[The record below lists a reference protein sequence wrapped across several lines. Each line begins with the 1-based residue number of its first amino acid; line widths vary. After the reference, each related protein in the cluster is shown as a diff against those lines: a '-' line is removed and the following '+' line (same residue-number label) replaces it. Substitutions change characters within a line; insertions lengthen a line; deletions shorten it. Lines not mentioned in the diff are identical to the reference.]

1 MSKILVTGGA
11 GFIGTNLIKRLVKE
25 GHTVVCLD
33 NYSTGSKNN
42 HLKYVKYIDG
52 DVEQIQQ
59 IGVDDSEYCFHLAAQ
74 SRVQP
79 SFENPEES
87 LRTNVT
93 GTTKVMEWARKNN
106 VKVIYAGSASKHYNP
121 SSSPYATTKM
131 LGEMMCKLY
140 RQAYKVNVEIA
151 RFYNVYGP
159 LESLDE
165 KHGSV
170 MGIWRARIN
179 NKKPIDIV
187 GDGQQKRDFTHVDDI
202 VDGLIKIA
210 ESNESHKD
218 AWELGCG
225 VSYSINELAGFFE
238 KRFNTNTRYIP
249 EQKGN
254 VKITINTNTDALDRL
269 GWNPKKELQQY
280 IQKLN

>member
-25 GHTVVCLD
+25 GHTVVSLD
-33 NYSTGSKNN
+33 NYSTGSKTN
-42 HLKYVKYIDG
+42 HVDHVEYING
-52 DVEQIQQ
+52 GIEKIQAHN
-59 IGVDDSEYCFHLAAQ
+59 VDDSELCFHLAAQ

-79 SFENPEES
+79 SFNNPLKSVEV
-87 LRTNVT
+87 NVT

-106 VKVIYAGSASKHYNP
+106 VKVVYAGSASKHYNP
-121 SSSPYATTKM
+121 SDSPYATTKM
-131 LGEMMCKLY
+131 LGEMICKLY
-140 RQAYKVNVEIA
+140 KQSYKVNVEIA

-159 LESLDE
+159 LEPLDE
-165 KHGSV
+165 KNGNV
-170 MGIWRARIN
+170 MGIWRTKI
-179 NKKPIDIV
+179 NKKEPIDIV
-187 GDGQQKRDFTHVDDI
+187 GDGQQKRDFTHVNDI

-254 VKITINTNTDALDRL
+254 VKITINTNTDATDRL
-269 GWNPKKELQQY
+269 GWNPKDELQNY
-280 IQKLN
+280 IQRL